1 MWTSLR
7 ADRTRRL
14 CLNAVL
20 VATAMMLSYLEV
32 LIPMELFLPLPG
44 FKLGLANTVTLL
56 TFATVSKTD
65 AAVVSALRILLMG
78 LLFGSPTSFFF
89 SVMGG
94 LFAYVAL
101 LIASRLP
108 KAFSFCGASVICA
121 AAHNLGQLLAAA
133 LLFGSSI
140 LFSYLPF
147 LLLAALLSGSLTGL
161 LLNLTVPRLRISIAS
176 KGGQF
181 HEP

>member
-56 TFATVSKTD
+56 AFTQVSKAD
-65 AAVVSALRILLMG
+65 AAVISALRILLMG

-89 SVMGG
+89 SAMGG
-94 LFAYVAL
+94 LFAYAALTVAVHL
-101 LIASRLP
+101 LKSC
-108 KAFSFCGASVICA
+108 SYCGASVVCA

-140 LFSYLPF
+140 LLSYLPF
-147 LLLAALLSGSLTGL
+147 LLFAALLSGSLTGL
-161 LLNLTVPRLRISIAS
+161 LLNVAIPRLPSLKPIKRRT
-176 KGGQF
+176 K
-181 HEP
+181 